1 MDAAGFADSE
11 GKDRVLA
18 HAAADHKSNFFAE
31 SMPDGAPIDYRAAVT
46 GALHLAPSGG
56 ARKALVEDYQDMVE
70 DGLLLDHA
78 EPFYILLQRCQA
90 LALKENAA
98 VARAAR
104 RPALASKSACRRP
117 LVG

>member
-1 MDAAGFADSE
+1 
-11 GKDRVLA
+11 LA

-46 GALHLAPSGG
+46 GALDLAPSGG
-56 ARKALVEDYQDMVE
+56 ARKALVEDHQDMVE
-70 DGLLLDHA
+70 DGPLLDHA
-78 EPFYILLQRCQA
+78 ESFYILLQRCQP

>member
-1 MDAAGFADSE
+1 MLGR
-11 GKDRVLA
+11 GGGP
-18 HAAADHKSNFFAE
+18 DH
-31 SMPDGAPIDYRAAVT
+31 IIWI
-46 GALHLAPSGG
+46 LGG
-56 ARKALVEDYQDMVE
+56 DVAQLLTDYQDMVE

-98 VARAAR
+98 VAKAAR